1 MTLFSLLETTTT
13 TEKRGQI
20 LKISLKTDEYYI
32 FKNVLQS
39 GNAVRFRVESHYVT
53 ALVDE

>member
-1 MTLFSLLETTTT
+1 MTLFSLLETTA
-13 TEKRGQI
+13 KKKQGQI

-39 GNAVRFRVESHYVT
+39 GYAVRFRVESDDVT
-53 ALVDE
+53 TVIDE